1 MNKLTQIAVGALFSV
16 SALMSS
22 TAVAEGDVS
31 FNVGYASEYYF
42 RGICRRTHPRVPA
55 QTTRTVDFMLEPGQ
69 LTWATV

>member
-31 FNVGYASEYYF
+31 FNVGYVSEYYF
-42 RGICRRTHPRVPA
+42 RGILQIRS
-55 QTTRTVDFMLEPGQ
+55 
-69 LTWATV
+69 